1 MSLTTLVTPE
11 KLECKYCR
19 INLADQT
26 FGSVGFVSCPN
37 CNRTYLKLPQSSAR
51 SGVSLSSSRKKVLDI
66 FLDPKHHES
75 ILDEL
80 KANLKLQEENLSDL
94 KNQKENLNLENIK
107 THKLLQENLA
117 KTQSELEEISIVNQE
132 LQISLNEVNFELKRV
147 QDIIAEKNQL
157 IVKLKSDFEVV
168 SEKLRLKENMYE
180 VLEKESSL
188 KSASL
193 ANVSND
199 LHEVK
204 NLCVSYE
211 AKIVSL
217 ENDLKNEKEN
227 VANLNMTLS
236 VIPDLE
242 VELDKAKGLIQ
253 SLQKSIESNE
263 QNSLNEMASDQV
275 AILNEE
281 INALKIDI
289 KDYIL
294 TISELQALLESK
306 NNVIKS
312 KETEIYSL
320 SQMNEDDNAKA
331 DQLNLFSNIE
341 SDEIIKLRDRV
352 RRLEQTEQKLE
363 NLETELEISRDELS
377 KAKKEILEM
386 NGLLEKAF
394 YENQKNQVETAPVPV
409 VNQNLVSAARDI
421 EKREDELM
429 EFSYEVNNKIEN
441 FVNQFGSYK
450 SLAFDVAV
458 IREDA
463 NGRQV
468 FKLFDKEII
477 LPSSNLEVKKVISYN
492 TVLNKGFIYFQQE
505 DNKNIFLNSLKI
517 DFSSNTNF
525 FLSTEEYDALENGEI
540 VVEIREEY
548 SLNAK
553 GELSVSFYRNNGFKR
568 FDAKIGI
575 LSTVD
580 LPGLEKYKI

>member
-11 KLECKYCR
+11 KLECKYCQ

-37 CNRTYLKLPQSSAR
+37 CQRTYLKLPQATGQNR
-51 SGVSLSSSRKKVLDI
+51 LSLSSSRKKVLDI

-75 ILDEL
+75 VLDEL
-80 KANLKLQEENLSDL
+80 KANLKIQEENLSDL

-107 THKLLQENLA
+107 AHKLLQENLA

-147 QDIIAEKNQL
+147 QDIIAEKNQI

-168 SEKLRLKENMYE
+168 SEKLRLKENFYE
-180 VLEKESSL
+180 ILEKESGL
-188 KSASL
+188 KSAAL

-199 LHEVK
+199 LHEIK
-204 NLCVSYE
+204 NICVNYE
-211 AKIVSL
+211 AKIVNL
-217 ENDLKNEKEN
+217 ENELKNEKEN
-227 VANLNMTLS
+227 VSNLNMTLS

-242 VELDKAKGLIQ
+242 VELDKAKVLIQ
-253 SLQKSIESNE
+253 ELQKTIESNE
-263 QNSLNEMASDQV
+263 HKALHEMGVDQIAVLND
-275 AILNEE
+275 E

-294 TISELQALLESK
+294 TISELQSLLESK
-306 NNVIKS
+306 NDVIKS

-320 SQMNEDDNAKA
+320 SQMNEEDNAKA
-331 DQLNLFSNIE
+331 EQLNLFTSIE
-341 SDEIIKLRDRV
+341 SDEILKLRDRV

-363 NLETELEISRDELS
+363 NVETELEISRDELS

-394 YENQKNQVETAPVPV
+394 YENQKNQTEVAPIV
-409 VNQNLVSAARDI
+409 VNNQNLVSAARDI

-429 EFSYEVNNKIEN
+429 EFSYEVNNKIAR
-441 FVNQFGSYK
+441 FIKQFESFS
-450 SLAFDVAV
+450 SLAYDVAV
-458 IREDA
+458 IREDV

-468 FKLFDKEII
+468 FKLFEKDTIM
-477 LPSSNLEVKKVISYN
+477 PCGNLELKKVISYN
-492 TVLNKGFIYFQQE
+492 TVLNKGHIYFQQE
-505 DNKNIFLNSLKI
+505 DSNNVLLNSLKI

-525 FLSTEEYDALENGEI
+525 FLSEEEYNNLENGEI

-548 SLNAK
+548 ILNAK
-553 GELSVSFYRNNGFKR
+553 GELTVSFYRNNGFKR
-568 FDAKIGI
+568 FDARIGV
-575 LSTVD
+575 LSTVAIH
-580 LPGLEKYKI
+580 GLEKFTV

>member
-11 KLECKYCR
+11 KLECKYCQ

-37 CNRTYLKLPQSSAR
+37 CQRTYLKLPQSSTQSR
-51 SGVSLSSSRKKVLDI
+51 LSLSSSRKKVLDI

-75 ILDEL
+75 VLDEL
-80 KANLKLQEENLSDL
+80 KANLKIQEENLSNL
-94 KNQKENLNLENIK
+94 KNQKESLNIENIK
-107 THKLLQENLA
+107 AHKMLQENLA
-117 KTQSELEEISIVNQE
+117 KTQSELEEISVVNQE

-147 QDIIAEKNQL
+147 QDIIAEKNQI

-168 SEKLRLKENMYE
+168 SEKLRLKENFYE
-180 VLEKESSL
+180 ILEKESGL
-188 KSASL
+188 KSAAL

-199 LHEVK
+199 LHEIK
-204 NLCVSYE
+204 NICVNYE
-211 AKIVSL
+211 AKIVNL

-227 VANLNMTLS
+227 VSNLNMTLS

-242 VELDKAKGLIQ
+242 VELDKAKVLIQ
-253 SLQKSIESNE
+253 ELQKTIESNE
-263 QNSLNEMASDQV
+263 HKALHEMGVDQIAVLND
-275 AILNEE
+275 E

-294 TISELQALLESK
+294 TISELQSLLESK
-306 NNVIKS
+306 NDVIKS

-320 SQMNEDDNAKA
+320 SQMNEEDNAKA
-331 DQLNLFSNIE
+331 EQLNLFTNIE
-341 SDEIIKLRDRV
+341 SDEILKLRDRV

-363 NLETELEISRDELS
+363 NVETELEISRDELS

-386 NGLLEKAF
+386 NSLLEKAF
-394 YENQKNQVETAPVPV
+394 YENQKNLVEATPV
-409 VNQNLVSAARDI
+409 VVNNQNLVSAARDI

-429 EFSYEVNNKIEN
+429 EFSYEVNNKIDR
-441 FVNQFGSYK
+441 FVKQFESFS

-458 IREDA
+458 IREDV

-468 FKLFDKEII
+468 FKLFDKDTIM
-477 LPSSNLEVKKVISYN
+477 PCGNLELKKVISYN
-492 TVLNKGFIYFQQE
+492 TVLNKGHIYFQQE
-505 DNKNIFLNSLKI
+505 DNNNVLLNSLKI

-525 FLSTEEYDALENGEI
+525 FLTEEEYNGLENGEI

-548 SLNAK
+548 ILNAK
-553 GELSVSFYRNNGFKR
+553 GELTVSFFRNNGFKR
-568 FDAKIGI
+568 FDARIGV
-575 LSTVD
+575 LSTVAIH
-580 LPGLEKYKI
+580 GLEKFTV